1 MNTLRCLNDLKNLL
15 LLGLGLWAS
24 VVGAEPQTLTLLGRS
39 FMEGATAGLTTAD
52 ARWLQQKGR
61 LVLAVS
67 APDYPPFDITATGY
81 ALEGVTADY
90 AGLLKQLLQVE
101 VEVQRYASRDEAIR
115 ALMQGAV
122 DMLGTANSY
131 EAQDPR
137 LLMSS
142 AYAVDQ
148 PVLVTRTDSAQA
160 LDPQLAGKRLAML
173 YHYLPEHAVQQ
184 VYPQAQVELFPSTL
198 GAVGAVAFG
207 QADVYLGDAIS
218 AHYLISK
225 NYLNNVQLAD
235 FSPLESGRFAFAI
248 PRDNPTLLRIVN
260 QALSAI
266 TANEQMNILRRWGAS
281 GVSMPGTQSLQLSA
295 AEQRWLDR
303 HPRVSV
309 AINDNIPPITF
320 IDSEGKYRGIGVD
333 VLAKISLRTGLQFD
347 IRPMQSVAQMMTAI
361 KSGEVDVL
369 AGIGLSSRREEDL
382 MFTRAFLTSPS
393 VLVTRVAPDS
403 PRTLDD
409 LAGKTLALTPGNIA
423 GDFIRQY
430 FPLIRCIDAPFSA
443 DAMEMVAQ
451 GKADAGINS
460 LISARYLIS
469 RQYRDRLQ
477 VISTVGVDPAR
488 STLATSRDA
497 TQLHS
502 ILDKALLSIPPEEI
516 DELILPWRND
526 LMVEQSYWL
535 RHRQSIFQAF
545 AVAGALLLLAVAWIA
560 WQRRQIRQRQQ
571 LLAQLQDAKDAADEA
586 NRAKTTFLATM
597 SHEIR
602 TPMNALLGMLELAT
616 KRADEG
622 VTDRAAIEVAS
633 DAGQQLLGLIGDIL
647 DIARIESGHLSLT
660 PERANLRQLVVSVC
674 RVFEG
679 LAQQKNLRWRVEL
692 DERSDCD
699 VLIDPTRFKQV
710 LSNLL
715 SNAIKFTPVGEVSL
729 TLQLVPTSSERLTL
743 SLRIEDSGIGI
754 SRLDQQRLFSPFVQ
768 AGNSQQS
775 ARQGSGLGLVISR
788 TLCEMMGGRLQL
800 DSVLGCGTRVD
811 ISLELL
817 PLPALPALE
826 VREHDDPSPG
836 RALLILVVDDYPAN
850 RLLLSRQLSYL
861 GHQVLEAEDGRQGFK
876 LWLEHELDLVI
887 TDCNMPVASGYELAS
902 AIRDEERFQCG
913 TPILILGFTANAQPE
928 EKLRCIE
935 AGMDDCLF
943 KPIRLGDLSRW
954 LAERFGHLAARAVEQ
969 RSSSEFDVSGLAS
982 YVGADN
988 ELIAELLRDV
998 VATNRDD
1005 RARLLQAHGTGNY
1018 PDLRDLAHRI
1028 KGGAQMVR
1036 AQALVACC
1044 EQLERACAEGRASL
1058 IDVAVEQLQQAM
1070 TRLDRSLEGRCD

>member
-1 MNTLRCLNDLKNLL
+1 MNTVRRLHRLKCLLV
-15 LLGLGLWAS
+15 LGLGLWGAS
-24 VVGAEPQTLTLLGRS
+24 ASAEPQTLTLLGRS
-39 FMEGATAGLTTAD
+39 YVEGVTVKLSKSD

-67 APDYPPFDITATGY
+67 APDYPPFDITTTGY

-101 VEVQRYASRDEAIR
+101 VDVQRYASRGEAVR
-115 ALMQGAV
+115 ALKQGAA
-122 DMLGTANSY
+122 DLLGTANSY
-131 EAQDPR
+131 EAQDPQ
-137 LLMSS
+137 LQMSS
-142 AYAVDQ
+142 AYADDQ
-148 PVLVTRTDSAQA
+148 PVLVTRTGSPRI
-160 LDPQLAGKRLAML
+160 LDPTLAGKHLAML
-173 YHYLPEHAVQQ
+173 YHYLPEQNVRQF
-184 VYPQAQVELFPSTL
+184 YPRAQVELFSSTL

-218 AHYLISK
+218 VHYLISK

-235 FSPLESGRFAFAI
+235 FSPLESGRFAFAMA
-248 PRDNPTLLRIVN
+248 RDNPALLRIVN
-260 QALSAI
+260 EALSTI

-281 GVSMPGTQSLQLSA
+281 GVSMPGTQSLQLSV

-309 AINDNIPPITF
+309 AINENIPPITF
-320 IDSEGKYRGIGVD
+320 IDSEGNYRGIGVD

-347 IRPMQSVAQMMTAI
+347 IRPMHSVADMLKAI
-361 KSGEVDVL
+361 KSGQVDVL

-382 MFTRAFLTSPS
+382 LFTRAFLTSPS

-409 LAGKTLALTPGNIA
+409 LAGKTLALTQGNIA
-423 GDFIRQY
+423 SEFIRQH
-430 FPLIRCIDAPFSA
+430 FPLIRCMDAPLSA

-451 GKADAGINS
+451 GKAQGSINS

-477 VISTVGVDPAR
+477 VSSTVGIDPAR

-497 TQLHS
+497 TELHS

-545 AVAGALLLLAVAWIA
+545 AVAGALLLLAMAWIA

-571 LLAQLQDAKDAADEA
+571 LLAQLQEAKDAADDA

-602 TPMNALLGMLELAT
+602 TPMNALIGMLELAL

-633 DAGQQLLGLIGDIL
+633 NAGQQLLALIGDIL
-647 DIARIESGHLSLT
+647 DIARIESGHLSVS
-660 PERANLRQLVVSVC
+660 PERANLQALVVSVC

-679 LAQQKNLRWRVEL
+679 LARQKNLQWRVEM
-692 DERSDCD
+692 DEHSDRD

-710 LSNLL
+710 LSNLV
-715 SNAIKFTPVGEVSL
+715 SNAIKFTDKGEVSL
-729 TLQLVPTSSERLTL
+729 KLLVEPVSPERLAV
-743 SLRIEDSGIGI
+743 SVRIEDSGIGI
-754 SRLDQQRLFSPFVQ
+754 SAFDQQRLFSPFEQ
-768 AGNSQQS
+768 AGNNPLSG
-775 ARQGSGLGLVISR
+775 RQGSGLGLVISR
-788 TLCEMMGGRLQL
+788 TLCEMMGGQLQL
-800 DSVLGCGTRVD
+800 DSDLGRGTRLD
-811 ISLELL
+811 ITLELL
-817 PLPALPALE
+817 ALHPLPAPATLPDQSRVKTRPLT
-826 VREHDDPSPG
+826 
-836 RALLILVVDDYPAN
+836 ILVVDDYPAN

-861 GHQVLEAEDGRQGFK
+861 GHRVQLAEDGRQGVEQWREQAF
-876 LWLEHELDLVI
+876 DLVI
-887 TDCNMPVASGYELAS
+887 TDCNMPVVSGYELAG
-902 AIRDEERFQCG
+902 AIRDEERFGVEQP
-913 TPILILGFTANAQPE
+913 TVILGFTANAQPE
-928 EKLRCIE
+928 EKNRCIE

-943 KPIRLGDLSRW
+943 KPIRLVDLSGW
-954 LAERFGHLAARAVEQ
+954 LAVRF
-969 RSSSEFDVSGLAS
+969 SSESPDVSEAPPGTEIDLSGLQHFA
-982 YVGADN
+982 GADS
-988 ELIAELLRDV
+988 ELILQLLRDV
-998 VATNRDD
+998 AATNRDD
-1005 RARLLQAHGTGNY
+1005 RERLLHEHASGNCHG
-1018 PDLRDLAHRI
+1018 LQDLAHRI
-1028 KGGAQMVR
+1028 KGGAQMIR
-1036 AQALVACC
+1036 ARALVDCC
-1044 EQLERACAEGRASL
+1044 ERLERACGEGDAAL
-1058 IDVAVEQLQQAM
+1058 IDAAVDQLYQAM
-1070 TRLDRSLEGRCD
+1070 TRLDQSLEQG